1 MPKLLCSPKFLPE
14 NKIPT
19 LTFECNSAGQSIN
32 VFELGA
38 RCFFCFCNTVS
49 LSHQDL
55 WHMWK
60 IFWMC
65 FLLWEWPLFNDAVN
79 FSPTVSVAHW
89 PYWFFLCPVGVCFKV
104 VWFAQIPIG
113 CRWPQ
118 LGGADYNQVLS
129 NCWTPHEQ
137 GWALTGSTGA
147 TGGQEPPGGGGTHIS
162 LRTFPQRVATY

>member
-1 MPKLLCSPKFLPE
+1 M
-14 NKIPT
+14 NIN
-19 LTFECNSAGQSIN
+19 LTAGQSVIDN
-32 VFELGA
+32 LELGA
-38 RCFFCFCNTVS
+38 RLSFCFCNTVS

-65 FLLWEWPLFNDAVN
+65 FLFWEWP
-79 FSPTVSVAHW
+79 FSMMLSTFPPLCLSPIDHTD
-89 PYWFFLCPVGVCFKV
+89 FFLCPAGVCFKV

-129 NCWTPHEQ
+129 NCWSPHEQ

>member
-1 MPKLLCSPKFLPE
+1 MNVNLLDNLLLIILSLEQDCLFVSATRCLSLIRTYDICGRYSGCVSSYENGHCSMMLS
-14 NKIPT
+14 
-19 LTFECNSAGQSIN
+19 TFPPLC
-32 VFELGA
+32 
-38 RCFFCFCNTVS
+38 
-49 LSHQDL
+49 LSPIDHTD
-55 WHMWK
+55 
-60 IFWMC
+60 
-65 FLLWEWPLFNDAVN
+65 
-79 FSPTVSVAHW
+79 
-89 PYWFFLCPVGVCFKV
+89 FFLCPAGVCFKV

-129 NCWTPHEQ
+129 NCWSPHEQ